1 MSHAPGAG
9 PLPSREE
16 LAADQS
22 FAGLILGTF
31 KERIEGAKE
40 KAKGKAPAKSETGA
54 TARSASGIHAFER
67 TLQASVRQNQRRKR
81 KEKPPVDQTLI
92 GASKHIDGSAPAG
105 GVVTGGGPPDP
116 SFASLLPGALTLPFR
131 GAPLAIVHAVIVTL
145 ALLLLELSPPLG
157 LVACALAV
165 LELFSLRTKLVRDA
179 CAGRDRVA
187 WPEVSE
193 LAGSAAIAGA
203 ASLLLAPAL
212 VVALLGWG
220 EGAVDPDSTG
230 SLVAR
235 AKRIAKPVADPKLQR
250 SFGQNTLLSLE
261 ALVASELPE
270 PGRKPV
276 QIAESVQR
284 SFLERAEQLALL
296 EGAGGLGLAA
306 RALFLLGFLLFPMA
320 VLAATRLRSVY
331 AALYMPIVVRSCL
344 LTPGTYL
351 LILLSWALYWGSVA
365 AIVFLLPG
373 VLRAQL
379 GAGAGH
385 LAWAGL
391 VGLQVAGGA
400 MVLASLLGR
409 LYRSRQLVLGWD

>member
-16 LAADQS
+16 LSADQS

-40 KAKGKAPAKSETGA
+40 RAKDKAPAKADTGS

-81 KEKPPVDQTLI
+81 REKPPVDQTLI
-92 GASKHIDGSAPAG
+92 GASKHIDGNAPAPG

-116 SFASLLPGALTLPFR
+116 TFASLLPGALTLPFR

-157 LVACALAV
+157 LVACFLAL
-165 LELFSLRTKLVRDA
+165 LELFSLRTKLIRDA

-220 EGAVDPDSTG
+220 SGAVAP
-230 SLVAR
+230 
-235 AKRIAKPVADPKLQR
+235 
-250 SFGQNTLLSLE
+250 
-261 ALVASELPE
+261 
-270 PGRKPV
+270 
-276 QIAESVQR
+276 
-284 SFLERAEQLALL
+284 
-296 EGAGGLGLAA
+296 
-306 RALFLLGFLLFPMA
+306 
-320 VLAATRLRSVY
+320 
-331 AALYMPIVVRSCL
+331 
-344 LTPGTYL
+344 
-351 LILLSWALYWGSVA
+351 
-365 AIVFLLPG
+365 
-373 VLRAQL
+373 
-379 GAGAGH
+379 
-385 LAWAGL
+385 
-391 VGLQVAGGA
+391 
-400 MVLASLLGR
+400 
-409 LYRSRQLVLGWD
+409 